1 MSPEMIK
8 AKLKD
13 LNPKPTITEEEVE
26 VLARENAA
34 IKIQRAWRA
43 KKRASYLDTD
53 FLWTDLVTRTRFK
66 VRVTLPLRYLAVLID
81 VVSADIRWIG
91 MPPLKARIPHVS
103 GGGGLYF

>member
-66 VRVTLPLRYLAVLID
+66 VRVHFVLE
-81 VVSADIRWIG
+81 
-91 MPPLKARIPHVS
+91 IPCRAHRC
-103 GGGGLYF
+103 GLCGH